1 MVQISDWIVEE
12 FSSLNL
18 GDKRLVDRCRI
29 IMAKLS
35 GQCQASIPVACR
47 GWAEIKAAYRFFENE
62 VVTLA
67 SILAPHFS
75 ATRARI
81 ALEKVVILP
90 QDTTELDV
98 TNKRVAGE
106 LGPLSYPNRKGWLA
120 HLSVAFTLDRVCLGV
135 VHAFIW
141 TRDPN
146 EPSKNDQRKKK
157 TISEKES
164 KRWLD
169 GYQTACDIALA
180 TPDTQIISVADRE
193 CDIYEMYVVAR
204 GGAANWIVRS
214 SQNRS
219 LPEKIADGNSYEK
232 LWTRVGQADILGES
246 VINIPA
252 RGGRARRNATLTA
265 RSAVVTLRPPY
276 RQGEK
281 LEEVTVH
288 AVLLREETPANGIE
302 PLEWLLLT
310 DLPVNTWEEV
320 QFVINGYLCRWQI
333 ECFFKVLKS
342 GCKVENLQ
350 LQTPERFLPCLGLY
364 LIISWRVLYLT
375 MLGRSCPSDLPCT
388 LFFDEAEWKAIT
400 MIETKKLPE
409 TPPTLTEMVK
419 MIAQQGSYVGRKGDG
434 NPGIVSIWVGL
445 QRVMDYARAWT
456 AFGPERYLYEK

>member
-1 MVQISDWIVEE
+1 MTQISDWIMEE

-18 GDKRLVDRCRI
+18 GDKRLVKRCST
-29 IMAKLS
+29 IMAMLS

-47 GWAEIKAAYRFFENE
+47 GWAEIKGAYRFFTHKM
-62 VVTLA
+62 VTLT

-81 ALEKVVILP
+81 ALEKVVILA

-98 TNKRVAGE
+98 TNNRVASE
-106 LGPLSYPNRKGWLA
+106 LGPLSYPSRKGWLA
-120 HLSVAFTLDRVCLGV
+120 HIMAAFTLDRVCLGV
-135 VHAFIW
+135 VSAFIW

-193 CDIYEMYVVAR
+193 CDIYELYVEAR
-204 GGAANWIVRS
+204 DGAANWIVRA
-214 SQNRS
+214 SQDRS
-219 LPEKIADGNSYEK
+219 LPEKIEDGNRYEK
-232 LWTRVGQADILGES
+232 LWTRVGQAEILGTS

-252 RGGRARRNATLTA
+252 RGGRARRDATLTV

-276 RQGEK
+276 RVGEK
-281 LEEVTVH
+281 LEEVTIH
-288 AVLLREETPANGIE
+288 AVLLREENPAKGIE

-342 GCKVENLQ
+342 GCKVEKLQ

-388 LFFDEAEWKAIT
+388 LFFDDAEWKS
-400 MIETKKLPE
+400 MVMVETRKLPE
-409 TPPTLTEMVK
+409 TPPTLTEMLK
-419 MIAQQGSYVGRKGDG
+419 FIAKQGSFVGRAGDG
-434 NPGIVSIWVGL
+434 HPGIVSIWVGL
-445 QRVMDYARAWT
+445 QRGMDYARGWM
-456 AFGPERYLYEK
+456 AFGPEKHLYEK